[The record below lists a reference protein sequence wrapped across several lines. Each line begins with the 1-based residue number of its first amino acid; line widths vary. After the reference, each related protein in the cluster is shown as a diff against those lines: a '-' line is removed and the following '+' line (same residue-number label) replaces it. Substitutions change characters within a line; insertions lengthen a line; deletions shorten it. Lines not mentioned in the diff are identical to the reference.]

1 MTTMNTTL
9 LIHEFKW
16 VLKILDS
23 SKSKE
28 HMSTTLRCFRLW
40 ETKYVTNSLSTNEL
54 KLIKELRANFW
65 SKFKNKIYKFGSV
78 HI

>member
-9 LIHEFKW
+9 LIHDFKW

-28 HMSTTLRCFRLW
+28 HISTTLRCFRLC

-54 KLIKELRANFW
+54 KLIKELRTNFW